1 MFSNELLEK
10 IGKYIEE
17 NREAAIDF
25 WRDLVNYEG
34 QHGEKENLLK
44 TAGFLK
50 EQFESLG
57 LKTDVI
63 EVGEVNAPIV
73 TGVLNPDAPGK
84 EILFT
89 GHYDTVFATGT
100 KGDKPF
106 YIEDGKAYGPGC
118 CDMKGGITAAF
129 FVVKALKE
137 FGFKDAPVRL
147 FFVGD
152 EEVNHQG
159 GNAIEKF
166 KEYTKDILVAF
177 NMENRYESGELC
189 VGRKGC
195 YEFKCTVNGVAAH
208 PGHAYDDG
216 RNAIEE
222 MSHKVLAL
230 QAVTPKQKDRD
241 YSVCVSTI
249 KGGTVVNSVPGYCEA
264 MMDVRV
270 KSLKAL
276 EECRQKME
284 EACAKTYIDGTTTE
298 LKMTDA
304 MIPFESTEQVM
315 KAYEAV
321 KKISDQIGG
330 TVTGSI
336 VVGGSSDAAYMA
348 ANGAKVVC
356 QCGVSGAY
364 THNVREYALVDS
376 LYEAIKLFICVVY
389 NYEAFK

>member
-1 MFSNELLEK
+1 MFSGELLDK
-10 IGKYIEE
+10 ISRYIGE
-17 NREAAIDF
+17 NRQEALDF

-34 QHGEKENLLK
+34 KHGEKDKLLL
-44 TAGFLK
+44 TAGFLREK
-50 EQFESLG
+50 FESIG
-57 LKTDVI
+57 LTTEVI
-63 EVGEVNAPIV
+63 EVGEENAPIV
-73 TGVLNPDAPGK
+73 TGVLNPEVPDK

-89 GHYDTVFATGT
+89 GHYDTVFASGT

-106 YIEDGKAYGPGC
+106 HIEDGKAYGPGC
-118 CDMKGGITAAF
+118 CDMKGGITVAF
-129 FVVKALKE
+129 FVAKALKE

-159 GNAIEKF
+159 GKAIEMF
-166 KEYTKDILVAF
+166 KEYTRDIRVAF
-177 NMENRYESGELC
+177 NMENRYESGQLC

-195 YEFKCTVNGVAAH
+195 YEFKCIVHGVAAH

-222 MSHKVLAL
+222 MSRKIIRL
-230 QAVTPKQKDRD
+230 QAITPKEKDRD

-249 KGGTVVNSVPGYCEA
+249 KGGTVVNGVPDHCEI

-276 EECRQKME
+276 QECRKKME
-284 EACAKTYIDGTTTE
+284 EVCAVTYIDGTSTE
-298 LKMTDA
+298 LIMTDA
-304 MIPFESTEQVM
+304 MIPFESTPQVLS
-315 KAYEAV
+315 AYKAV
-321 KKISDQIGG
+321 KEISDEIGG

-336 VVGGSSDAAYMA
+336 VVGGSSDAAYIA

-356 QCGVSGAY
+356 QCGVSGAF
-364 THNVREYALVDS
+364 THNVKEYAVVES
-376 LYEAIKLFICVVY
+376 LYEAIRLFICAVY
-389 NYEAFK
+389 GYERF